1 VVWLEPLDNTANL
14 GDRPPHVRML
24 QKDKMFHPHILPIL
38 VGTAVEF
45 PNADP
50 IFHNAFSNY
59 DGQLFD
65 VALYPPGSSRT
76 VVFRKPGVVRVFCNI
91 HPSMAAI
98 ILVLKT
104 VYYTKVASDRSYR
117 IPNVPPGQYA
127 LSFFDE
133 RATGE
138 QKTLLLTAPV
148 GVMEVNAPTLQI
160 SEAGYVTMAHKN
172 KYGRNYPPEADSYG
186 GVSGLPK

>member
-1 VVWLEPLDNTANL
+1 
-14 GDRPPHVRML
+14 ML
-24 QKDKMFHPHILPIL
+24 QKDKMFRPHILPIT

-65 VALYPPGSSRT
+65 VALYPPGTSRT

-98 ILVLKT
+98 ILVLQAHYFAR
-104 VYYTKVASDRSYR
+104 VNDDRSYL
-117 IPNVPPGQYA
+117 IPNVPAGQYS

-138 QKTLLLTAPV
+138 QRMLPFSVEAGALEARAPL
-148 GVMEVNAPTLQI
+148 LQI
-160 SEAGYVTMAHKN
+160 SEAGYVTLPHKN
-172 KYGRNYPPEADSYG
+172 KYGRNYPPEADTYG
-186 GVSGLPK
+186 ANGPPK